1 MALFYYQAYS
11 KEGKKISGYLDAP
24 SQVAVKQMLAQK
36 GAYPIKIS
44 PATERKEGFFKRLFQ
59 KKVTVKD
66 KILFTRQLAVL
77 LKSGV
82 PLLQALELLVDQVE
96 GRLKTI
102 VITLK
107 DDIKEGTS
115 FADALKKYPRVFS
128 NIYIQL
134 VRAGEA
140 TGNLEVIL
148 DRLVNYMES
157 REEIRKRISSA
168 MSYPLMQLGVA
179 VIVVGVLMTYV
190 IPQMV
195 ENLQDTGKGLP
206 WSTELLVSISDFF
219 KNYFLFIIIG
229 SIGLVLLFM
238 YWKSTPKGAL
248 MIDKIKLKLPV
259 IKYFAQ
265 IGAVV
270 QFSQT
275 LGMLTESGVNLS
287 ESLDIVC
294 NIIDNKVLAASLM
307 EARDKIVKQGKIAQY
322 LKQTGI
328 FPPIAIY
335 LIKTGEESGN
345 LGGMLLTV
353 AKNYSEDLSELAD
366 KLSAAIAPVMLIV
379 MAVIV
384 GFIVISV
391 ALPMMQQAD
400 VAGMGI

>member
-1 MALFYYQAYS
+1 MALFHYQAYS
-11 KEGKKISGYLDAP
+11 KEGKKITGYLDAP
-24 SQVAVKQMLAQK
+24 SQAAVKQMLAQK

-44 PATERKEGFFKRLFQ
+44 PATERKIGFFAGLFQ
-59 KKVTVKD
+59 RKITVKD
-66 KILFTRQLAVL
+66 KILFTRQLSVL

-82 PLLQALELLVDQVE
+82 PLLQALELLIDQVE

-102 VITLK
+102 VIVLK

-115 FADALKKYPRVFS
+115 FADALKKFPKVFP
-128 NIYIQL
+128 NIYVQL

-140 TGNLEVIL
+140 TGNLEIIL
-148 DRLVNYMES
+148 DRLVEYMES
-157 REEIRKRISSA
+157 REAIKKRIRSA
-168 MSYPLMQLGVA
+168 MAYPLMQLVVA
-179 VIVVGVLMTYV
+179 VVVVGVLMTYV
-190 IPQMV
+190 VPQMV
-195 ENLQDTGKGLP
+195 ENIQESGKELP
-206 WSTELLVSISDFF
+206 TPTKILIGVSNFF
-219 KNYFLFIIIG
+219 QSYFIFIIIG
-229 SIGLVLLFM
+229 VIGLVLLFM
-238 YWKSTPKGAL
+238 YWKSTPKGARTL
-248 MIDKIKLKLPV
+248 DKIKLKLPL
-259 IKYFAQ
+259 IKYFSQ

-294 NIIDNKVLAASLM
+294 NIIDNRVLADSLR

-353 AKNYSEDLSELAD
+353 SKNYSEDLSDLAD
-366 KLSAAIAPVMLIV
+366 RLSGALAPIMLIL
-379 MAVIV
+379 MALIV

-391 ALPMMQQAD
+391 AVPMMQQAD
-400 VAGMGI
+400 VAGMGV